1 MAEAMQGAAAPLQS
15 PEKMTPENLAA
26 FERMRQEMPA
36 SEFNSE
42 ILSSAAEADPMAV
55 AEFKSELRDLN
66 LPPEL
71 LDSLNQVVDAIL
83 ESPENY
89 AALRQQFLS
98 DGIPEDFLPPTFDP
112 EFFGALNLAVDEIRE
127 TSGNPR
133 MAPQNF
139 NKGGI
144 ASLRPIAAAIA
155 EQGRGGDTMLAHITP
170 SEAQLLK
177 SRGGAG
183 TINSVTGLPEF
194 GFFSKA
200 WKKVKGVVKK
210 VGKAIKKFAKSK
222 VGKIVTTLSLA
233 FVLGPAAA
241 TTLGVTS
248 TVGVAAVSGFVGS
261 AGSTLLAGGNLKEAL
276 KAGAI
281 GGLVG
286 GAGAGV
292 FGGAEA
298 FQAGSYTGPTTI
310 GGQLA
315 KAKESVFGAPQQA
328 PVTEPVDLVN
338 TSSSAAKSFP
348 ATQGSSLTRTP
359 IQSGV
364 ASLDKAAI
372 DQASLAARLK
382 EMGVSAGG
390 TGNQV
395 AAAGGQTAAPG
406 FFENIKETFTPGDAT
421 LGERAGNLKDA
432 FSPSAR
438 QAAGAERAVLAGDK
452 AFESKLNQFAQRGII
467 EGTPGY
473 ATAVNAAQRASDAA
487 VALNTPNTISN
498 WLPLG
503 IAGLGAATLGGAFEQ
518 QPATVPAGFEEMAAG
533 QSGGAKLLAEQP
545 EKYGL
550 DFGGTRTSY
559 AYNPY
564 QYMYA
569 PPPLPPTYAN
579 PMTAANGGSAEY
591 PRKNGHINGPGT
603 GTSDDIPAML
613 SDGEFVFTA
622 KAVRNM
628 GDGSRRKGAKRMY
641 ALMKKL
647 EGGRSNG

>member
-15 PEKMTPENLAA
+15 PEQMTPENLAA
-26 FERMRQEMPA
+26 FERMRQEMPV

-83 ESPENY
+83 EAPENY

-139 NKGGI
+139 AKGGI

-170 SEAQLLK
+170 SEARLLK

-183 TINSVTGLPEF
+183 TINPVTGLPEF
-194 GFFSKA
+194 GFLSKA
-200 WKKVKGVVKK
+200 WKKVKGAVKK
-210 VGKAIKKFAKSK
+210 VGKAVKKFAKSK
-222 VGKIVTTLSLA
+222 VGRIVTTLALA

-241 TTLGVTS
+241 ATLGVSS

-315 KAKESVFGAPQQA
+315 KAKESVFGAPQPA
-328 PVTEPVDLVN
+328 PVSESVN
-338 TSSSAAKSFP
+338 LLESSAQ
-348 ATQGSSLTRTP
+348 TTP
-359 IQSGV
+359 IGDPFAANATGTGV
-364 ASLDKAAI
+364 AGSTPSTGFTPFSGAEIDAMNLGLKSSGSVPYTGAEIEAMNLGIGSIPTNAAATAAKTAATETPGLMRSVYDTLVPNDVSI
-372 DQASLAARLK
+372 GQGLRNIATNLSPAARK
-382 EMGVSAGG
+382 
-390 TGNQV
+390 
-395 AAAGGQTAAPG
+395 
-406 FFENIKETFTPGDAT
+406 
-421 LGERAGNLKDA
+421 
-432 FSPSAR
+432 
-438 QAAGAERAVLAGDK
+438 AAGAESFLGQYGPLLATG
-452 AFESKLNQFAQRGII
+452 AGIM
-467 EGTPGY
+467 
-473 ATAVNAAQRASDAA
+473 
-487 VALNTPNTISN
+487 
-498 WLPLG
+498 
-503 IAGLGAATLGGAFEQ
+503 AATGGFDQ

-533 QSGGAKLLAEQP
+533 QSGGARLLAEQP

-550 DFGGTRTSY
+550 DFGGVRTSY
-559 AYNPY
+559 AYDPY

-569 PPPLPPTYAN
+569 PPPPPPTYAN
-579 PMTAANGGSAEY
+579 PMTAADGGSAEY

>member
-15 PEKMTPENLAA
+15 PEQMTPENLAA
-26 FERMRQEMPA
+26 FERMRQEMPI

-83 ESPENY
+83 EAPENY

-139 NKGGI
+139 AKGGI

-170 SEAQLLK
+170 SEARLLK

-183 TINSVTGLPEF
+183 TINPVTGLPEF
-194 GFFSKA
+194 GFLSKA
-200 WKKVKGVVKK
+200 WKKVKGAVKK
-210 VGKAIKKFAKSK
+210 VGKAVKKFAKSK
-222 VGKIVTTLSLA
+222 VGRIVTTLALA

-241 TTLGVTS
+241 ATLGVSS

-315 KAKESVFGAPQQA
+315 KAKESVFGAPQPA
-328 PVTEPVDLVN
+328 PVTESVDLVN
-338 TSSSAAKSFP
+338 SSSSSAAKSFP
-348 ATQGSSLTRTP
+348 ASQASSITRTP

-395 AAAGGQTAAPG
+395 AATTAAKTAAT
-406 FFENIKETFTPGDAT
+406 ETPGLMRSVYDTLVPNDVGIGEGLKNIAT
-421 LGERAGNLKDA
+421 NL
-432 FSPSAR
+432 SPAAR
-438 QAAGAERAVLAGDK
+438 KAAGAEGFLGQYGPLLATG
-452 AFESKLNQFAQRGII
+452 AGIM
-467 EGTPGY
+467 
-473 ATAVNAAQRASDAA
+473 
-487 VALNTPNTISN
+487 
-498 WLPLG
+498 
-503 IAGLGAATLGGAFEQ
+503 AATGGFDQ
-518 QPATVPAGFEEMAAG
+518 QPAIVPPGFEGMAAG

-550 DFGGTRTSY
+550 DFGGVRTSY
-559 AYNPY
+559 AYDPY

-569 PPPLPPTYAN
+569 PPPPPPTYAN
-579 PMTAANGGSAEY
+579 PMTAANGGPAEY
-591 PRKNGHINGPGT
+591 PRKNGAINGPGT

-647 EGGRSNG
+647 EGGRSNA

>member
-15 PEKMTPENLAA
+15 PEQMTPENLAA
-26 FERMRQEMPA
+26 FERMRQEMPV

-139 NKGGI
+139 AKGGI

-183 TINSVTGLPEF
+183 TINPVTGLPEF
-194 GFFSKA
+194 GFLSKA
-200 WKKVKGVVKK
+200 WKKVKGAVKK
-210 VGKAIKKFAKSK
+210 VGKAVKKFAKSK
-222 VGKIVTTLSLA
+222 VGRIVTTLALA

-241 TTLGVTS
+241 ATLGVSS

-315 KAKESVFGAPQQA
+315 KAKESVFGAPQPA
-328 PVTEPVDLVN
+328 SVSESVN
-338 TSSSAAKSFP
+338 LLESSAQ
-348 ATQGSSLTRTP
+348 TTP
-359 IQSGV
+359 IGDPFAANATGTGV
-364 ASLDKAAI
+364 AGSTPSTGFTPLTGAEVDAMNLGFKSSGSVPYTGAEIEAMNLGIGSIPTNAAATAAKTAATETPGLMRSI
-372 DQASLAARLK
+372 YDTLVPNEVGIGEGLRNIATNLSPAARK
-382 EMGVSAGG
+382 
-390 TGNQV
+390 
-395 AAAGGQTAAPG
+395 
-406 FFENIKETFTPGDAT
+406 
-421 LGERAGNLKDA
+421 
-432 FSPSAR
+432 
-438 QAAGAERAVLAGDK
+438 AAGAESFLGQYGPLLATG
-452 AFESKLNQFAQRGII
+452 AGIM
-467 EGTPGY
+467 
-473 ATAVNAAQRASDAA
+473 
-487 VALNTPNTISN
+487 
-498 WLPLG
+498 
-503 IAGLGAATLGGAFEQ
+503 AATGGFDQ
-518 QPATVPAGFEEMAAG
+518 QPAVVPAGFEEMAAG
-533 QSGGAKLLAEQP
+533 QSGGARLLAEQP

-550 DFGGTRTSY
+550 DFGGVRTSY
-559 AYNPY
+559 AYDPY

-569 PPPLPPTYAN
+569 PPPPPPTYAN
-579 PMTAANGGSAEY
+579 PMTAADGGSAEY

>member
-15 PEKMTPENLAA
+15 PEQMTPENLAA
-26 FERMRQEMPA
+26 FERMRQEMPV

-42 ILSSAAEADPMAV
+42 VLSSAAEADPMAV

-139 NKGGI
+139 AKGGI

-155 EQGRGGDTMLAHITP
+155 EQGRGGDTMLANITP

-183 TINSVTGLPEF
+183 TINPVTGLPEF
-194 GFFSKA
+194 GFLSKA
-200 WKKVKGVVKK
+200 WKKAKGAVKK
-210 VGKAIKKFAKSK
+210 VGKAVKKFAKSK
-222 VGKIVTTLSLA
+222 VGRIVTTLALA

-241 TTLGVTS
+241 ATLGVSS

-315 KAKESVFGAPQQA
+315 KAKESVFGAPQPA
-328 PVTEPVDLVN
+328 PVSESVN
-338 TSSSAAKSFP
+338 LLESSAQ
-348 ATQGSSLTRTP
+348 TTP
-359 IQSGV
+359 IGDPFAANATGTGAVGGTPSTGFTPLTGAEIDAMNLGLKSSGFV
-364 ASLDKAAI
+364 PYTGAEIEAMNLGIGSIPTNAAATAAKTAATETPGLMRSI
-372 DQASLAARLK
+372 YDTLVPNEVGIGEGLRNIATNLSPAARK
-382 EMGVSAGG
+382 
-390 TGNQV
+390 
-395 AAAGGQTAAPG
+395 
-406 FFENIKETFTPGDAT
+406 
-421 LGERAGNLKDA
+421 
-432 FSPSAR
+432 
-438 QAAGAERAVLAGDK
+438 AAGAESFLGQYGPLLATW
-452 AFESKLNQFAQRGII
+452 AGIM
-467 EGTPGY
+467 
-473 ATAVNAAQRASDAA
+473 
-487 VALNTPNTISN
+487 
-498 WLPLG
+498 
-503 IAGLGAATLGGAFEQ
+503 AATGGFDQ

-533 QSGGAKLLAEQP
+533 QSGGARLLAEQP

-550 DFGGTRTSY
+550 DFGGVRTSY
-559 AYNPY
+559 AYDPY

-569 PPPLPPTYAN
+569 PPPPPPTYAN
-579 PMTAANGGSAEY
+579 PMTAADGVSAEY

>member
-15 PEKMTPENLAA
+15 PEQMTPENLAA

-89 AALRQQFLS
+89 AALRQQFLN

-112 EFFGALNLAVDEIRE
+112 DFFGALNLAVDEIRE

-170 SEAQLLK
+170 SEARLLK

-183 TINSVTGLPEF
+183 TINPVTGLPEF
-194 GFFSKA
+194 GFLSKA
-200 WKKVKGVVKK
+200 WKKVKGAVKK
-210 VGKAIKKFAKSK
+210 VGKAVKKFAKSK
-222 VGKIVTTLSLA
+222 VGRIVTTLALA

-241 TTLGVTS
+241 ATLGVRS

-315 KAKESVFGAPQQA
+315 KAKESVFGAPKPA
-328 PVTEPVDLVN
+328 PVSESVN
-338 TSSSAAKSFP
+338 LLESSAQA
-348 ATQGSSLTRTP
+348 TP
-359 IQSGV
+359 IGDPFAANAAGTAPMGGTASTAGTASIGDPFAANAAGTAPMGGTASTGFTPLTGAEIEAMNLGIGSIPTNAAATV
-364 ASLDKAAI
+364 AKTAATETPGLLRSVYDTLVPNEVGI
-372 DQASLAARLK
+372 GEGLRNIATNLSPAARK
-382 EMGVSAGG
+382 
-390 TGNQV
+390 
-395 AAAGGQTAAPG
+395 
-406 FFENIKETFTPGDAT
+406 
-421 LGERAGNLKDA
+421 
-432 FSPSAR
+432 
-438 QAAGAERAVLAGDK
+438 AAGAEGFLGQYGPLLATG
-452 AFESKLNQFAQRGII
+452 AGIM
-467 EGTPGY
+467 
-473 ATAVNAAQRASDAA
+473 
-487 VALNTPNTISN
+487 
-498 WLPLG
+498 
-503 IAGLGAATLGGAFEQ
+503 AATGGFDQ

-533 QSGGAKLLAEQP
+533 QSGGARLLAEQP

-550 DFGGTRTSY
+550 DFGGVRTSY
-559 AYNPY
+559 AYDPY

-569 PPPLPPTYAN
+569 PPPPPPTYAN
-579 PMTAANGGSAEY
+579 PMTAADGGSAEY
-591 PRKNGHINGPGT
+591 PRKNGHISGPGT

>member
-15 PEKMTPENLAA
+15 PEQMTPENLAA
-26 FERMRQEMPA
+26 FERMRQEMPV

-139 NKGGI
+139 AKGGI

-170 SEAQLLK
+170 SEARLLK

-183 TINSVTGLPEF
+183 TINPVTGLPEF
-194 GFFSKA
+194 GFLSKA
-200 WKKVKGVVKK
+200 WKKVKGAVKK
-210 VGKAIKKFAKSK
+210 VGKAVKKFAKSK
-222 VGKIVTTLSLA
+222 VGRIVTTLALA

-241 TTLGVTS
+241 ATLGVSS

-315 KAKESVFGAPQQA
+315 KAKESVFGAPQPA
-328 PVTEPVDLVN
+328 SVSESVN
-338 TSSSAAKSFP
+338 LLESSAQ
-348 ATQGSSLTRTP
+348 TTP
-359 IQSGV
+359 IGDPFAANATGTGV
-364 ASLDKAAI
+364 AGSTPSTGFTPLTGAEVDAMNLGLKSSGSVPYTGAEIEAMNLGIGSIPTNAAATAAKTAATETPGLMRSI
-372 DQASLAARLK
+372 YDTLVPNEVGIGEGLRNIATNLSPAARK
-382 EMGVSAGG
+382 
-390 TGNQV
+390 
-395 AAAGGQTAAPG
+395 
-406 FFENIKETFTPGDAT
+406 
-421 LGERAGNLKDA
+421 
-432 FSPSAR
+432 
-438 QAAGAERAVLAGDK
+438 AAGAESFLGQYGPLLATG
-452 AFESKLNQFAQRGII
+452 AGIM
-467 EGTPGY
+467 
-473 ATAVNAAQRASDAA
+473 
-487 VALNTPNTISN
+487 
-498 WLPLG
+498 
-503 IAGLGAATLGGAFEQ
+503 AATGGFDQ
-518 QPATVPAGFEEMAAG
+518 QPAVVPSGFEEMAAG
-533 QSGGAKLLAEQP
+533 QSGGARLLAEQP

-550 DFGGTRTSY
+550 DFGGVRTSY
-559 AYNPY
+559 AYDPY

-569 PPPLPPTYAN
+569 PPPPPPTYAN
-579 PMTAANGGSAEY
+579 PMTAADGGSAEY

>member
-15 PEKMTPENLAA
+15 PEQMTPENLAA
-26 FERMRQEMPA
+26 FERMRQEMPV

-42 ILSSAAEADPMAV
+42 VLSSAAEADPMAV

-139 NKGGI
+139 AKGGI

-183 TINSVTGLPEF
+183 TINPVTGLPEF
-194 GFFSKA
+194 GFLSKA
-200 WKKVKGVVKK
+200 WKKVKGAVKK
-210 VGKAIKKFAKSK
+210 VGKAVKKFAKSK
-222 VGKIVTTLSLA
+222 VGRIVTTLSLA

-241 TTLGVTS
+241 ATLGVSS

-261 AGSTLLAGGNLKEAL
+261 AGSTLVAGGNLKDAL

-292 FGGAEA
+292 FGGTEA

-315 KAKESVFGAPQQA
+315 KAKESVFGAPQPA
-328 PVTEPVDLVN
+328 PVSEPVNLLE
-338 TSSSAAKSFP
+338 SSAQ
-348 ATQGSSLTRTP
+348 TTP
-359 IQSGV
+359 IGDPFAANATGTGV
-364 ASLDKAAI
+364 AGSTPSTGFTPLSGAEVEAMNLGIGSIPTNAAANVAKTAATETPGLMRSVYDTLVPNDVGI
-372 DQASLAARLK
+372 GEGLRNIATNLSPAARK
-382 EMGVSAGG
+382 
-390 TGNQV
+390 
-395 AAAGGQTAAPG
+395 
-406 FFENIKETFTPGDAT
+406 
-421 LGERAGNLKDA
+421 
-432 FSPSAR
+432 
-438 QAAGAERAVLAGDK
+438 AAGAEGFLGQYGPLLATG
-452 AFESKLNQFAQRGII
+452 AGIM
-467 EGTPGY
+467 
-473 ATAVNAAQRASDAA
+473 
-487 VALNTPNTISN
+487 
-498 WLPLG
+498 
-503 IAGLGAATLGGAFEQ
+503 AATGGFDQ

-533 QSGGAKLLAEQP
+533 QSGGARLLSEQP

-550 DFGGTRTSY
+550 DFGGVRTSY
-559 AYNPY
+559 AYDPY

-569 PPPLPPTYAN
+569 PPPPPPTYAN
-579 PMTAANGGSAEY
+579 PMTAADGGSAEY
-591 PRKNGHINGPGT
+591 PRKNGHISGPGT

-622 KAVRNM
+622 KSVRNM

>member
-15 PEKMTPENLAA
+15 PEQMTPENLDA
-26 FERMRQEMPA
+26 FERMRQEMPV

-42 ILSSAAEADPMAV
+42 VLSSAAEADPMAV

-66 LPPEL
+66 LPPAL

-83 ESPENY
+83 EAPENY

-139 NKGGI
+139 AKGGI

-183 TINSVTGLPEF
+183 TINPVTGLPEF
-194 GFFSKA
+194 GFLSKA
-200 WKKVKGVVKK
+200 WKKVKGAVKK
-210 VGKAIKKFAKSK
+210 VGKAVKKFAKSK
-222 VGKIVTTLSLA
+222 VGRIVTTLALA

-241 TTLGVTS
+241 TTLGVGS

-261 AGSTLLAGGNLKEAL
+261 AGSTLVAGGNLKDAL

-286 GAGAGV
+286 GAGAAV
-292 FGGAEA
+292 SGGAEA
-298 FQAGSYTGPTTI
+298 FKAGSYTGPTTI

-315 KAKESVFGAPQQA
+315 KAKASVFGAPQPA
-328 PVTEPVDLVN
+328 PVSESVN
-338 TSSSAAKSFP
+338 LLESAAQ
-348 ATQGSSLTRTP
+348 TTP
-359 IQSGV
+359 IG
-364 ASLDKAAI
+364 DPF
-372 DQASLAARLK
+372 
-382 EMGVSAGG
+382 SANATG
-390 TGNQV
+390 TGVVGSTPSTGFTPLTGAEVDAMNLGLKSSGSVPYTGAEIEAMNLGIGSIPTNAV
-395 AAAGGQTAAPG
+395 ANVAKTAAT
-406 FFENIKETFTPGDAT
+406 ETPGLMRSVYDTLVPNDVGIGEGLRNIAT
-421 LGERAGNLKDA
+421 NL
-432 FSPSAR
+432 SPTAR
-438 QAAGAERAVLAGDK
+438 KAAGAESFIGQYGPLLATG
-452 AFESKLNQFAQRGII
+452 AGIM
-467 EGTPGY
+467 
-473 ATAVNAAQRASDAA
+473 
-487 VALNTPNTISN
+487 
-498 WLPLG
+498 
-503 IAGLGAATLGGAFEQ
+503 AATGGFDQ

-533 QSGGAKLLAEQP
+533 QSGGARLLSEQP

-550 DFGGTRTSY
+550 DFGGVRTSY
-559 AYNPY
+559 AYDPY

-569 PPPLPPTYAN
+569 PPPPPPTYAN
-579 PMTAANGGSAEY
+579 PMTAADGGPAEY

-622 KAVRNM
+622 KSVRNM

>member
-15 PEKMTPENLAA
+15 PEQMTPENLAA
-26 FERMRQEMPA
+26 FERMRQEMPV

-83 ESPENY
+83 EAPENY

-139 NKGGI
+139 AKGGI

-170 SEAQLLK
+170 SEARLLK

-183 TINSVTGLPEF
+183 TINPVTGLPEF
-194 GFFSKA
+194 GFLSKA
-200 WKKVKGVVKK
+200 WKKVKGAVKK
-210 VGKAIKKFAKSK
+210 VGKAVKKFAKSK
-222 VGKIVTTLSLA
+222 VGRIVTTLALA

-241 TTLGVTS
+241 ATLGVSS

-315 KAKESVFGAPQQA
+315 KAKESVFGAPQPA
-328 PVTEPVDLVN
+328 PVSESVN
-338 TSSSAAKSFP
+338 LLESSAQ
-348 ATQGSSLTRTP
+348 TTP
-359 IQSGV
+359 IGDPFAANATGTGV
-364 ASLDKAAI
+364 AGSTPSTGFTPLSGAEIDAMNLGLKSSGSVPYTGAEIEAMNLGIGSIPTNAAATAAKTAATETPGLLRSVYDTLVPNEVGI
-372 DQASLAARLK
+372 GEGLRNIATNLSPAARK
-382 EMGVSAGG
+382 
-390 TGNQV
+390 
-395 AAAGGQTAAPG
+395 
-406 FFENIKETFTPGDAT
+406 
-421 LGERAGNLKDA
+421 
-432 FSPSAR
+432 
-438 QAAGAERAVLAGDK
+438 AAGAESFLGQYGPLLATG
-452 AFESKLNQFAQRGII
+452 AGIM
-467 EGTPGY
+467 
-473 ATAVNAAQRASDAA
+473 
-487 VALNTPNTISN
+487 
-498 WLPLG
+498 
-503 IAGLGAATLGGAFEQ
+503 AATGGFDP
-518 QPATVPAGFEEMAAG
+518 QPAVVPPGFEEMAAG
-533 QSGGAKLLAEQP
+533 QSGGARLLAEQP

-550 DFGGTRTSY
+550 DFGGVRTSY
-559 AYNPY
+559 AYDPY

-569 PPPLPPTYAN
+569 PPPPPPTYAN
-579 PMTAANGGSAEY
+579 PMTAADGGSAEY

>member
-15 PEKMTPENLAA
+15 PEQMTPENLAA
-26 FERMRQEMPA
+26 FERMRQEMPV

-83 ESPENY
+83 EAPENY

-139 NKGGI
+139 AKGGI

-170 SEAQLLK
+170 SEARLLK

-183 TINSVTGLPEF
+183 TINPVTGLPEF
-194 GFFSKA
+194 GFLSKA
-200 WKKVKGVVKK
+200 WKKVKGAVKK
-210 VGKAIKKFAKSK
+210 VGKAVKKFAKSK
-222 VGKIVTTLSLA
+222 VGRIVTTLALA

-241 TTLGVTS
+241 ATLGVSS

-315 KAKESVFGAPQQA
+315 KAKESVFGAPQPA
-328 PVTEPVDLVN
+328 PESVN
-338 TSSSAAKSFP
+338 LLESSAQ
-348 ATQGSSLTRTP
+348 TTP
-359 IQSGV
+359 IGDPFAANATGTGV
-364 ASLDKAAI
+364 AGSTPSTGFTPLTGAEIDAMNLGLKSSGSVPYTGAEIEAMNLGIGSIPTNAAATAAKTAATETPGLLRSVYDTLVPNEVGI
-372 DQASLAARLK
+372 GEGLRNIATNLSPAARK
-382 EMGVSAGG
+382 
-390 TGNQV
+390 
-395 AAAGGQTAAPG
+395 
-406 FFENIKETFTPGDAT
+406 
-421 LGERAGNLKDA
+421 
-432 FSPSAR
+432 
-438 QAAGAERAVLAGDK
+438 AAGAESFLGQYGPLLATG
-452 AFESKLNQFAQRGII
+452 AGIM
-467 EGTPGY
+467 
-473 ATAVNAAQRASDAA
+473 
-487 VALNTPNTISN
+487 
-498 WLPLG
+498 
-503 IAGLGAATLGGAFEQ
+503 AATGGFDQ
-518 QPATVPAGFEEMAAG
+518 QPAVVPPGFEEMAAG
-533 QSGGAKLLAEQP
+533 QSGGARLLAEQP

-550 DFGGTRTSY
+550 DFGGVRTSY
-559 AYNPY
+559 AYDPY

-569 PPPLPPTYAN
+569 PPPPPPTYAN
-579 PMTAANGGSAEY
+579 PMTAADGGSAEY

>member
-15 PEKMTPENLAA
+15 PEQMTPENLAA
-26 FERMRQEMPA
+26 FERMRQEMPV

-42 ILSSAAEADPMAV
+42 VLSSAAEADPMAV

-66 LPPEL
+66 LPPAL

-83 ESPENY
+83 EAPENY

-139 NKGGI
+139 AKGGI

-183 TINSVTGLPEF
+183 TINPVTGLPEF
-194 GFFSKA
+194 GFLSKA
-200 WKKVKGVVKK
+200 WKKVKGAVKK
-210 VGKAIKKFAKSK
+210 VGKAVKKFAKSK
-222 VGKIVTTLSLA
+222 VGRIVTTLALA

-241 TTLGVTS
+241 ATLGVSS

-261 AGSTLLAGGNLKEAL
+261 AGSTLVAGGNLKDAL

-298 FQAGSYTGPTTI
+298 FKAGSYTGPTTI

-315 KAKESVFGAPQQA
+315 KAKESVFGAPQPA
-328 PVTEPVDLVN
+328 PVSESVN
-338 TSSSAAKSFP
+338 LLESAAQ
-348 ATQGSSLTRTP
+348 TTP
-359 IQSGV
+359 IGDPFAANATGTGVVGSTPSTGFTPLTGAEVDAMNLGLKSSGSVPYTGAEIEAMNLGIGSIPTNAAANV
-364 ASLDKAAI
+364 AKTAATETPGLMRSVYDTLVPNDVGI
-372 DQASLAARLK
+372 GEGLKNIATNLSPAARK
-382 EMGVSAGG
+382 
-390 TGNQV
+390 
-395 AAAGGQTAAPG
+395 
-406 FFENIKETFTPGDAT
+406 
-421 LGERAGNLKDA
+421 
-432 FSPSAR
+432 
-438 QAAGAERAVLAGDK
+438 AAGAEGFIGQYGPLLATG
-452 AFESKLNQFAQRGII
+452 AGIM
-467 EGTPGY
+467 
-473 ATAVNAAQRASDAA
+473 
-487 VALNTPNTISN
+487 
-498 WLPLG
+498 
-503 IAGLGAATLGGAFEQ
+503 AATGGFDQ

-533 QSGGAKLLAEQP
+533 QSGGARLLSEQP

-550 DFGGTRTSY
+550 DFGGVRTSY
-559 AYNPY
+559 AYDPY

-569 PPPLPPTYAN
+569 PPPPPPTYAN
-579 PMTAANGGSAEY
+579 PMTAADGGSAEY
-591 PRKNGHINGPGT
+591 PRKNGHISGPGT

-622 KAVRNM
+622 KSVRNM

>member
-15 PEKMTPENLAA
+15 PEQMTPENLAA
-26 FERMRQEMPA
+26 FEQMRQEMPV

-42 ILSSAAEADPMAV
+42 ILGSAAEADPMAV

-66 LPPEL
+66 LSPEL
-71 LDSLNQVVDAIL
+71 LDSLNQMVDAVL

-98 DGIPEDFLPPTFDP
+98 DGIPEDFLPPSFDP

-133 MAPQNF
+133 IAAQNF
-139 NKGGI
+139 AKGGI
-144 ASLRPIAAAIA
+144 ASLRPIAAAMA
-155 EQGRGGDTMLAHITP
+155 DQGRGGDTMLAHITP

-183 TINSVTGLPEF
+183 TINPVTGLPEF
-194 GFFSKA
+194 GFLSKA

-210 VGKAIKKFAKSK
+210 IGKAVKKFAKSK
-222 VGKIVTTLSLA
+222 VGKIVTTLALA

-248 TVGVAAVSGFVGS
+248 TAGVAAVSGFVGS
-261 AGSTLLAGGNLKEAL
+261 AGSTLLAGGNLKDAL

-281 GGLVG
+281 GGIVG

-298 FQAGSYTGPTTI
+298 FKAGSYTGPTTI

-328 PVTEPVDLVN
+328 PVTESVDLVN
-338 TSSSAAKSFP
+338 SSSSSAAKSFP
-348 ATQGSSLTRTP
+348 ASQASSITRTP

-395 AAAGGQTAAPG
+395 AATTAARTAAT
-406 FFENIKETFTPGDAT
+406 ETPGLMRSVYDTLVPNDVGIGEGLKNIAT
-421 LGERAGNLKDA
+421 NL
-432 FSPSAR
+432 SPAAR
-438 QAAGAERAVLAGDK
+438 KAAGAESFIGQYGPLLATG
-452 AFESKLNQFAQRGII
+452 AGIM
-467 EGTPGY
+467 
-473 ATAVNAAQRASDAA
+473 
-487 VALNTPNTISN
+487 
-498 WLPLG
+498 
-503 IAGLGAATLGGAFEQ
+503 AATGGFDQ
-518 QPATVPAGFEEMAAG
+518 QPATVPPGFEGMAAG

-569 PPPLPPTYAN
+569 PPPPPPTYAA
-579 PMTAANGGSAEY
+579 PMAAANGGPAEY
-591 PRKNGHINGPGT
+591 PRKNGAINGPGT

-647 EGGRSNG
+647 EGGRSNA

>member
-15 PEKMTPENLAA
+15 PEQMTPENLAA
-26 FERMRQEMPA
+26 FERMRQEMPV

-83 ESPENY
+83 EAPENY

-139 NKGGI
+139 AKGGI

-170 SEAQLLK
+170 SEARLLK

-183 TINSVTGLPEF
+183 TINPVTGLPEF
-194 GFFSKA
+194 GFLSKA
-200 WKKVKGVVKK
+200 WKKVKGAVKK
-210 VGKAIKKFAKSK
+210 VGKAVKKFAKSK
-222 VGKIVTTLSLA
+222 VGRIVTTLALA

-241 TTLGVTS
+241 AALGVSS

-315 KAKESVFGAPQQA
+315 KAKESVFGAPQPA
-328 PVTEPVDLVN
+328 PVSESVN
-338 TSSSAAKSFP
+338 LLESSAQ
-348 ATQGSSLTRTP
+348 TTP
-359 IQSGV
+359 IGDPFAANATGTGV
-364 ASLDKAAI
+364 AGSTPSTGFTPLTGAEIDAMNLGLKSSGSVPYTGAEIEAMNLGIGSIPTNAAATAAKTAATETPGLLRSVYDTLVPNEVGI
-372 DQASLAARLK
+372 GEGLRNIATNLSPAARK
-382 EMGVSAGG
+382 
-390 TGNQV
+390 
-395 AAAGGQTAAPG
+395 
-406 FFENIKETFTPGDAT
+406 
-421 LGERAGNLKDA
+421 
-432 FSPSAR
+432 
-438 QAAGAERAVLAGDK
+438 AAGAESFLGQYGPLLATG
-452 AFESKLNQFAQRGII
+452 AGIM
-467 EGTPGY
+467 
-473 ATAVNAAQRASDAA
+473 
-487 VALNTPNTISN
+487 
-498 WLPLG
+498 
-503 IAGLGAATLGGAFEQ
+503 AATGGFDQ
-518 QPATVPAGFEEMAAG
+518 QPAVVPPGFEEMAAG
-533 QSGGAKLLAEQP
+533 QSGGARLLAEQP

-550 DFGGTRTSY
+550 DFGGVRTSY
-559 AYNPY
+559 AYDPY

-569 PPPLPPTYAN
+569 PPPPPPTYAN
-579 PMTAANGGSAEY
+579 PMTAADGGSAEY

>member
-15 PEKMTPENLAA
+15 PEQMTPENLAA
-26 FERMRQEMPA
+26 FERMRQEMPV

-83 ESPENY
+83 EAPENY

-139 NKGGI
+139 AKGGI

-170 SEAQLLK
+170 SEARLLK

-183 TINSVTGLPEF
+183 TINPVTGLPEF
-194 GFFSKA
+194 GFLSKA
-200 WKKVKGVVKK
+200 WKKVKGAVKK
-210 VGKAIKKFAKSK
+210 VGKAVKKFAKSK
-222 VGKIVTTLSLA
+222 VGRIVTTLALA

-241 TTLGVTS
+241 ATLGVSS

-315 KAKESVFGAPQQA
+315 KAKESVFGAPQPA
-328 PVTEPVDLVN
+328 PVSESVN
-338 TSSSAAKSFP
+338 LLESSAQ
-348 ATQGSSLTRTP
+348 TTP
-359 IQSGV
+359 IGDPFAANATGTGV
-364 ASLDKAAI
+364 AGSTPSTGFTPLSGAEIDAMNLGLKSSGSVPYTGAEIEAMNLGIGSIPTNAAATAAKTAATETPGLLRSVYDTLVPNDVGI
-372 DQASLAARLK
+372 GEGLRNIATNLSPAARK
-382 EMGVSAGG
+382 
-390 TGNQV
+390 
-395 AAAGGQTAAPG
+395 
-406 FFENIKETFTPGDAT
+406 
-421 LGERAGNLKDA
+421 
-432 FSPSAR
+432 
-438 QAAGAERAVLAGDK
+438 AAGAESFLGQYGPLLATG
-452 AFESKLNQFAQRGII
+452 AGIM
-467 EGTPGY
+467 
-473 ATAVNAAQRASDAA
+473 
-487 VALNTPNTISN
+487 
-498 WLPLG
+498 
-503 IAGLGAATLGGAFEQ
+503 AATGGFDQ
-518 QPATVPAGFEEMAAG
+518 QPAVVPPGFEEMAAG
-533 QSGGAKLLAEQP
+533 QSGGARLLAEQP

-550 DFGGTRTSY
+550 DFGGVRTSY
-559 AYNPY
+559 AYDPY

-569 PPPLPPTYAN
+569 PPPPPPTYAN
-579 PMTAANGGSAEY
+579 PMTAADGGSAEY

>member
-15 PEKMTPENLAA
+15 PEQMTPENLAA
-26 FERMRQEMPA
+26 FERMRQEMPV

-83 ESPENY
+83 EAPENY

-139 NKGGI
+139 AKGGI

-170 SEAQLLK
+170 SEARLLK

-183 TINSVTGLPEF
+183 TINPVTGLPEF
-194 GFFSKA
+194 GFLSKA
-200 WKKVKGVVKK
+200 WKKVKGAVKK
-210 VGKAIKKFAKSK
+210 VGKAVKKFAKSK
-222 VGKIVTTLSLA
+222 VGRIVTTLALA

-241 TTLGVTS
+241 ATLGVSS

-315 KAKESVFGAPQQA
+315 KAKESVFGAPQPA
-328 PVTEPVDLVN
+328 PVTESVDLVN
-338 TSSSAAKSFP
+338 SSSSSAAKSFP
-348 ATQGSSLTRTP
+348 ASQASSITRTP

-395 AAAGGQTAAPG
+395 AATTAAKTAATETPG
-406 FFENIKETFTPGDAT
+406 LMRSVVDTLVPNDVGIGEGLKNIATNLSPAARKAAGEANAEIVFKETLARTGSEKLAEAAA
-421 LGERAGNLKDA
+421 LRAI
-432 FSPSAR
+432 PSA
-438 QAAGAERAVLAGDK
+438 
-452 AFESKLNQFAQRGII
+452 
-467 EGTPGY
+467 
-473 ATAVNAAQRASDAA
+473 
-487 VALNTPNTISN
+487 ISN

-518 QPATVPAGFEEMAAG
+518 QPAIVPPGFEGMAAG

-559 AYNPY
+559 AYDPY

-569 PPPLPPTYAN
+569 PPPPPPTYAN
-579 PMTAANGGSAEY
+579 PMTAADGGSAEY
-591 PRKNGHINGPGT
+591 PRKNGAINGPGT

-647 EGGRSNG
+647 EGGRSNA

>member
-15 PEKMTPENLAA
+15 PEQMTPENLAA
-26 FERMRQEMPA
+26 FERMRQEMPV

-83 ESPENY
+83 EAPENY

-139 NKGGI
+139 AKGGI

-183 TINSVTGLPEF
+183 TINPVTGLPEF
-194 GFFSKA
+194 GFLSKA
-200 WKKVKGVVKK
+200 WKKVKGAVKK
-210 VGKAIKKFAKSK
+210 VGKAVKKFAKSK
-222 VGKIVTTLSLA
+222 VGRIVTTLALA

-241 TTLGVTS
+241 ATLGVSS

-315 KAKESVFGAPQQA
+315 KAKESVFGAPQPA
-328 PVTEPVDLVN
+328 PVSESVN
-338 TSSSAAKSFP
+338 LLESSAQ
-348 ATQGSSLTRTP
+348 TTP
-359 IQSGV
+359 IGDPFAANATGTGV
-364 ASLDKAAI
+364 AGSTPSTGFTPLTGAEIDAMNLGLKSSGSVPYTGAEIEAMNLGIGSIPTNAAATAAKTAATETPGLLRSVYDTLVPNEVGI
-372 DQASLAARLK
+372 GEGLRNIATNLSPAARK
-382 EMGVSAGG
+382 
-390 TGNQV
+390 
-395 AAAGGQTAAPG
+395 
-406 FFENIKETFTPGDAT
+406 
-421 LGERAGNLKDA
+421 
-432 FSPSAR
+432 
-438 QAAGAERAVLAGDK
+438 AAGAESFLGQYGPLLATG
-452 AFESKLNQFAQRGII
+452 AGIM
-467 EGTPGY
+467 
-473 ATAVNAAQRASDAA
+473 
-487 VALNTPNTISN
+487 
-498 WLPLG
+498 
-503 IAGLGAATLGGAFEQ
+503 AATGGFDQ
-518 QPATVPAGFEEMAAG
+518 QPAVVPPGFEEMAAG
-533 QSGGAKLLAEQP
+533 QSGGARLLAEQP

-550 DFGGTRTSY
+550 DFGGVRTSY
-559 AYNPY
+559 AYDPY

-569 PPPLPPTYAN
+569 PPPPPPTYAN
-579 PMTAANGGSAEY
+579 PMTAADGGSAEY